1 MAEQT
6 SSPLSDALA
15 IVRSHIVRIAMAA
28 TLVLGWLMTGERPW
42 ALARSAGLDWFL
54 IDLLNRVT
62 DLDEDLANGVQG
74 TERVARRKRAVTVA
88 SFALLVT
95 GAIGVLG
102 GLMLAAPIGQRV
114 LHPSRADRGLTS
126 ADCIWPTHVGRS
138 S

>member
-1 MAEQT
+1 M
-6 SSPLSDALA
+6 
-15 IVRSHIVRIAMAA
+15 
-28 TLVLGWLMTGERPW
+28 
-42 ALARSAGLDWFL
+42 
-54 IDLLNRVT
+54 NRVT

-126 ADCIWPTHVGRS
+126 ADCIWPTHVGTLELTLYLVGAACGSAAGLPANVYLR
-138 S
+138 